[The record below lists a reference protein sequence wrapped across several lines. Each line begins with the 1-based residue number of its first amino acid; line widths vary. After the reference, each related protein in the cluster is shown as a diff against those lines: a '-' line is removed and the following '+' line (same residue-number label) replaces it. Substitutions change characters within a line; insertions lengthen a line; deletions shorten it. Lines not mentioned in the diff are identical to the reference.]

1 MFFSF
6 LENGLGPL
14 LILVLLI
21 NAFLYKRIKINS
33 DLLNFIVLLY
43 LMILAL
49 GLRTIYSGVDTA
61 SYFQYY
67 NEVSSSGLNTR
78 DYEFG
83 FYGFTLLSSYLGG
96 WDFFLIF
103 SIVLQLLSVYLAAVL
118 FKIKQPNLVV
128 FLYIA
133 LLPGFDLLTNGLRQ
147 GIALSVGS
155 IFLVMSLYRN
165 NLKVFNLIPIIFHK
179 STLVYIGSFFIPKN
193 EKINIFYIKGLLF
206 LGVVVVVIGY
216 MGSFLDGS
224 IRFEDLLPLPLIG
237 TNHTL
242 GAKIDMYLY
251 IEKQLLSESMKAYF
265 LVVSYVILLPFIY
278 GVFFKPNLIKSVLSF
293 GLFCLCLHFIF
304 LLIWWTNFA
313 YRFMYI
319 SYIPSVLLFVKCT
332 ELMALKRLKY
342 FMFVVLILGIISTYS
357 SNNFSS
363 FSLLDLY

>member
-1 MFFSF
+1 MFLSF
-6 LENGLGPL
+6 FENGLGPL
-14 LILVLLI
+14 LIIVLTI
-21 NAFLYKRIKINS
+21 NAFLYKKIKINS
-33 DLLNFIVLLY
+33 DIFNFFILLY
-43 LMILAL
+43 LVVLAL
-49 GLRTIYSGVDTA
+49 SFRTIYSGIDTA
-61 SYFQYY
+61 SYYQYF
-67 NEVSSSGLNTR
+67 NEVSSSGINTR

-83 FYGFTLLSSYLGG
+83 FFGFTLISSYLGG

-103 SIVLQLLSVYLAAVL
+103 SVVLQLLSVYLAAFL
-118 FKIKQPNLVV
+118 LKIKQPNLAV

-165 NLKVFNLIPIIFHK
+165 NLKVFNLIPIVFHK
-179 STLVYIGSFFIPKN
+179 STIVYIGSFFIPKN

-206 LGVVVVVIGY
+206 LGGIIVVIGY

-224 IRFEDLLPLPLIG
+224 IKFEDILPLPLIG
-237 TNHTL
+237 TSHTL

-265 LVVSYVILLPFIY
+265 LVLSYIILLPFIY

-293 GLFCLCLHFIF
+293 GLFCLCLQFLF

-332 ELMALKRLKY
+332 ELIGLKRLKY
-342 FMFVVLILGIISTYS
+342 FMFSILVLGILSTYG